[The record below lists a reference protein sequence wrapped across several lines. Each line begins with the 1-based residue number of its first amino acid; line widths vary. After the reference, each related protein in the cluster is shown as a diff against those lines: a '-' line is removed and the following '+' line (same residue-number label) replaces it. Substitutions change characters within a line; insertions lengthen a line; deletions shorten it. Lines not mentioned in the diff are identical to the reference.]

1 MRDITKPRI
10 LYIYKY
16 LFESSSATHP
26 VSKRDIMNKL
36 QNDHGLSVN
45 RVTLINDLKMLMEA
59 GVPIKIIPQGRKYTY
74 YYDGRVF
81 DSDNLNTLADV
92 VAASPLLNTRGK
104 QQILGKLE
112 KLSAPFEPFEKK
124 RNVTVT
130 YTNLIP
136 IIDVLNE
143 AINTKRQISF
153 YDFEYVVEKD
163 KIQKKKGEKLVVSP
177 YSIIWEYGHYNLVC
191 LHVGEIWH
199 FQLDSMYKV
208 PEILDEEIVPMPEE
222 ELIEATVLCD
232 KIVLHPLIENFGKD
246 DIKVS
251 SAGDEQ
257 FRAVIKGEKE
267 DIFYWINAW
276 DEEVKIE
283 GPEEI
288 VEEYR
293 KFCEDE
299 MEGIY

>member
-1 MRDITKPRI
+1 MRNIVKPRI

-16 LFESSSATHP
+16 LLESSSATHP
-26 VSKRDIMNKL
+26 VSKRDIMAKL

-81 DSDNLNTLADV
+81 ESEELNTLADV

-104 QQILGKLE
+104 QTLIGKLSQ
-112 KLSAPFEPFEKK
+112 LAAPYEPFEKK
-124 RNVTVT
+124 RNITVP

-136 IIDVLNE
+136 IIDVINE
-143 AINTKRQISF
+143 AINTKRKISF
-153 YDFEYVVEKD
+153 YDFDYIVDKD
-163 KIQKKKGEKLVVSP
+163 RIVRKKGEHFIVSP
-177 YSIIWEYGHYNLVC
+177 YSIIWEEGAYNLVC
-191 LHVGEIWH
+191 LHEEDIWH
-199 FQLDSMYKV
+199 FRLKSMYKV
-208 PEILDEEIVPMPEE
+208 PEILNEEIIPMPKED
-222 ELIEATVLCD
+222 LIEATVLCD
-232 KIVLHPLIENFGKD
+232 NSVLDSLVEDFGT

-251 SAGDEQ
+251 LAGDEQ
-257 FRAVIKGEKE
+257 FTAILQAGDNLYYWIKAYDDEAKIIGPEAVI
-267 DIFYWINAW
+267 
-276 DEEVKIE
+276 
-283 GPEEI
+283 
-288 VEEYR
+288 EEYR